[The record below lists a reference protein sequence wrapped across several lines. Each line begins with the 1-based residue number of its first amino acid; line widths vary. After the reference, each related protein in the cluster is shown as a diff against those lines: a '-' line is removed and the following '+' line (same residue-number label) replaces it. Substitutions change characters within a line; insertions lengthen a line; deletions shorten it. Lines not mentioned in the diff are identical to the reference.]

1 MEVEA
6 SMMSFSFDS
15 GEKVMERFLLS
26 VHFAR
31 VALIF
36 VWFASLLMRV
46 VMSCGTN
53 SGRSKLVFPGKQMVQ
68 VFLEKVSRL
77 ETVMGVGRV
86 EPSQVVDWLW
96 TIFCP
101 VMLA

>member
-1 MEVEA
+1 MEDEA

-46 VMSCGTN
+46 VMS
-53 SGRSKLVFPGKQMVQ
+53 
-68 VFLEKVSRL
+68 
-77 ETVMGVGRV
+77 
-86 EPSQVVDWLW
+86 
-96 TIFCP
+96 
-101 VMLA
+101 

>member
-1 MEVEA
+1 MVVEA
-6 SMMSFSFDS
+6 SIMSFSLDS

-46 VMSCGTN
+46 VMSCGAN
-53 SGRSKLVFPGKQMVQ
+53 SGRSKLGFPRKRIVQ

-77 ETVMGVGRV
+77 GTVEDVGRAV
-86 EPSQVVDWLW
+86 PSCQSHSTLQLP
-96 TIFCP
+96 TCC
-101 VMLA
+101 